1 MWKLIP
7 TAKGFWKPG
16 CEKDTLTQGQSGMT
30 SEPSME
36 TLGVATW
43 ISSLAA
49 SPARTSAQPE
59 KAPESLK
66 ETEAAFGSS
75 WRVPLAK
82 YDPATSSW
90 KTFQLSLFGG
100 LTSYAGTWPK
110 WGTIV
115 NGALWEHGTLVRLTG
130 GIGGGAWPTPQTMDS
145 IGMSRPVTMKG
156 NSPRIVSNQ
165 GVDGMAGLRDLAANW
180 PTPTEDDSSNVNPKP
195 NRIFGLAAASRD
207 FPHSLQAQESESDG
221 QPSLSDGPDSHH
233 RTRRLNPF
241 FVEWLM
247 GLPLLHTEVNSE
259 PIDSPETSGEGVS
272 SVRAL
277 SDVWGDGE
285 VESPSSRS
293 EESTRNRDSVRYMPR
308 QERPIAGEEAYQSSP
323 HLPRL
328 RRPIPIQALQAADLC
343 IDGVPES
350 SWPTECR
357 EALERARQ
365 DKGLPGMWET
375 VLAEA
380 EKRHGLREAGMYL
393 RSDIQSLLR
402 ASQTSKNRVKRLKA
416 LGNGIV
422 PAVVAEFLRRIAPDL
437 RAREG

>member
-7 TAKGFWKPG
+7 TAKGFWKSG

-66 ETEAAFGSS
+66 ETEAAFGSR
-75 WRVPLAK
+75 WRVSLAK

-165 GVDGMAGLRDLAANW
+165 GVDGQAGLRDVVSTW
-180 PTPTEDDSSNVNPKP
+180 PTSTQRDYRTDQDSHW
-195 NRIFGLAAASRD
+195 NRQGTRNLND
-207 FPHSLQAQESESDG
+207 FITTQGPSSLQAQGNQGYGKEF
-221 QPSLSDGPDSHH
+221 SHVN
-233 RTRRLNPF
+233 RRLNPR

-247 GLPLLHTEVNSE
+247 GLPIGWVSCEPLETESYQ
-259 PIDSPETSGEGVS
+259 
-272 SVRAL
+272 R
-277 SDVWGDGE
+277 W
-285 VESPSSRS
+285 SRS
-293 EESTRNRDSVRYMPR
+293 FS
-308 QERPIAGEEAYQSSP
+308 G
-323 HLPRL
+323 
-328 RRPIPIQALQAADLC
+328 
-343 IDGVPES
+343 G
-350 SWPTECR
+350 
-357 EALERARQ
+357 
-365 DKGLPGMWET
+365 
-375 VLAEA
+375 
-380 EKRHGLREAGMYL
+380 
-393 RSDIQSLLR
+393 
-402 ASQTSKNRVKRLKA
+402 
-416 LGNGIV
+416 
-422 PAVVAEFLRRIAPDL
+422 
-437 RAREG
+437 